1 MEPLLSESWVAVV
14 RTTRPASLARI
25 TQSLIKLLRVIDLAS
40 MCFVTG
46 EVISVNKI
54 VGYVYRFI
62 LLLQKD

>member
-1 MEPLLSESWVAVV
+1 MV

-40 MCFVTG
+40 MYFVSG
-46 EVISVNKI
+46 EVIFVNKI
-54 VGYVYRFI
+54 VEYVYRFI